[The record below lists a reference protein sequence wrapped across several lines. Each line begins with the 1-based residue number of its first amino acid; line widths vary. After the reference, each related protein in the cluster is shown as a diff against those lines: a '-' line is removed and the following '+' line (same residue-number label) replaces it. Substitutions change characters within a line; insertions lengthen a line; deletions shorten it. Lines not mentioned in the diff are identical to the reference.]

1 MIFYGMIQ
9 LGGSLKLT
17 KIREDIEENTR
28 SEQENYDNLPQN
40 ILDKLEW
47 FKDQKIGVIFH
58 WGLYSIA
65 GIVESWQLSEE
76 DQWARGDQPWR
87 NNIDELRSDYWGLNH
102 SFNPYNF
109 DPDEW
114 ASICKKAGFRY
125 MLFTTKHHDGFNMY
139 DTAYSDYKVT
149 QSPCPYAGEQRSD
162 IFGSVAAAFRKKDIH
177 VGAYYSKADWHSPF
191 YWSPDERAKGRYA
204 SYHPIENPKRW
215 QQFNQFAHD
224 QLVEICRDYGDL
236 DILWLDGGW
245 VNTGEEILDMDT
257 IASDIRRYQD
267 DLLIVDRTIGGKYEN
282 YVTPERKIP
291 EIPPKKAWESNIP
304 IAKNWGFCPNDQYKS
319 FEEILDNVIQVVALG
334 GNIILGVG
342 PKPDGSLPRESVAV
356 LEQLGN
362 WLNQFGFGI
371 YDTRPA
377 EITVPEGWYL
387 TKKNNT
393 IFAFAR
399 NGIAEPLPISAITDK
414 VTKVTNLNSKRQVSD
429 SSLTVDTDD
438 YYQVYQID

>member
-76 DQWARGDQPWR
+76 DQWARGDHPWR

-102 SFNPYNF
+102 SFSPYNF

-162 IFGSVAAAFRKKDIH
+162 IFGSVAAAFR
-177 VGAYYSKADWHSPF
+177 
-191 YWSPDERAKGRYA
+191 
-204 SYHPIENPKRW
+204 
-215 QQFNQFAHD
+215 
-224 QLVEICRDYGDL
+224 
-236 DILWLDGGW
+236 
-245 VNTGEEILDMDT
+245 
-257 IASDIRRYQD
+257 
-267 DLLIVDRTIGGKYEN
+267 
-282 YVTPERKIP
+282 
-291 EIPPKKAWESNIP
+291 
-304 IAKNWGFCPNDQYKS
+304 
-319 FEEILDNVIQVVALG
+319 
-334 GNIILGVG
+334 
-342 PKPDGSLPRESVAV
+342 
-356 LEQLGN
+356 
-362 WLNQFGFGI
+362 
-371 YDTRPA
+371 
-377 EITVPEGWYL
+377 
-387 TKKNNT
+387 
-393 IFAFAR
+393 
-399 NGIAEPLPISAITDK
+399 
-414 VTKVTNLNSKRQVSD
+414 
-429 SSLTVDTDD
+429 
-438 YYQVYQID
+438 